1 MNKKIKLL
9 SLSAIILFILSG
21 CATKIKV
28 KALYPSDIDR
38 AARTKT
44 IAITQFRGDTI
55 GVGGNFETKIAN
67 QTLDN
72 RPYFTIISRTDIDKV
87 LNEQRLQ
94 GSGLLDE
101 STSVNIGSLLGAEA
115 IISGEVGNISR
126 QDRHYYENRREC
138 IARDSKKKCT
148 QYKRY
153 RVDCVER
160 SVGLNVNIKMVDVS
174 RGDIIYTNSYNKSI
188 NKNHCSDSWG
198 SIASQSSMLN
208 KIIDSISSSFASKL
222 TPKYVY
228 FEVTLL
234 DSPDIDYSDK
244 QKDKLKKALKLM
256 SKKRYN
262 KAFRNF
268 EYLVDSTN
276 EQSYVALYNLG
287 VANEALGNLKEAQQL
302 YKSADNLT
310 DDSIDEIDTALQR
323 IAITIAKRARATTQM
338 KR

>member
-1 MNKKIKLL
+1 
-9 SLSAIILFILSG
+9 
-21 CATKIKV
+21 
-28 KALYPSDIDR
+28 
-38 AARTKT
+38 
-44 IAITQFRGDTI
+44 
-55 GVGGNFETKIAN
+55 
-67 QTLDN
+67 
-72 RPYFTIISRTDIDKV
+72 
-87 LNEQRLQ
+87 
-94 GSGLLDE
+94 
-101 STSVNIGSLLGAEA
+101 
-115 IISGEVGNISR
+115 
-126 QDRHYYENRREC
+126 
-138 IARDSKKKCT
+138 
-148 QYKRY
+148 
-153 RVDCVER
+153 
-160 SVGLNVNIKMVDVS
+160 VS

-208 KIIDSISSSFASKL
+208 KIINSISSSFASKL

-268 EYLVDSTN
+268 EYLVDSTK